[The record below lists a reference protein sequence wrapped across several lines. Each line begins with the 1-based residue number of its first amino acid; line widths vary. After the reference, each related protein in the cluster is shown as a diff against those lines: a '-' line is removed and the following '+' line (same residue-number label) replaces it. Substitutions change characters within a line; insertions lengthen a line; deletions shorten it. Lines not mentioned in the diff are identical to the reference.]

1 MIILTTV
8 QYQCAMERAWLDG
21 ANSSSNY
28 ITKEEQLNSFIT
40 EIAEESKK
48 LEMMSEDLVGPEV
61 SIACNLRV
69 Q

>member
-1 MIILTTV
+1 
-8 QYQCAMERAWLDG
+8 MERAWLDG

-28 ITKEEQLNSFIT
+28 VTKEEQLNSFIT
-40 EIAEESKK
+40 EIAEESKM

>member
-1 MIILTTV
+1 
-8 QYQCAMERAWLDG
+8 MERAWLDG